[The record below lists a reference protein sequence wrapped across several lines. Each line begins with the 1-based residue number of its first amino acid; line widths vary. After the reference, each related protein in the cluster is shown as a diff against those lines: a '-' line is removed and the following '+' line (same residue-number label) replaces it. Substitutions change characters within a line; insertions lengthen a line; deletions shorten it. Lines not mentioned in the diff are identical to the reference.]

1 MIEEVIRTSG
11 DLRRTL
17 AQSISDIRSG
27 NLDVSKAMAVAALA
41 KEITSGLQVEVNVAK
56 ARIAVLGAGGD
67 LGKITT
73 LGQLVIEDAG
83 SIPTLSGAKQPE
95 DQQ

>member
-1 MIEEVIRTSG
+1 MINEVIRTSG

-27 NLDVSKAMAVAALA
+27 KMEVSKAMAVAALA
-41 KEITSGLQVEVNVAK
+41 KEITSGMQVEVNVAK
-56 ARIAVLGAGGD
+56 TRLSVMAAGAD

-83 SIPTLSGAKQPE
+83 SVPTLSGAKESEQ
-95 DQQ
+95 

>member
-17 AQSISDIRSG
+17 AQSITDIRSG
-27 NLDVSKAMAVAALA
+27 KMSVSEASSIASLA
-41 KEITSGLQVEVNVAK
+41 KEITSSMQVEVNVAK
-56 ARIAVLGAGGD
+56 ARIAVLNAGAD

-83 SIPTLSGAKQPE
+83 SVPTLSGANEP
-95 DQQ
+95 

>member
-17 AQSISDIRSG
+17 AQSITDIRSG
-27 NLDVSKAMAVAALA
+27 KLDVSKGMAVAALA

-56 ARIAVLGAGGD
+56 ARLAVLNAGAD

-73 LGQLVIEDAG
+73 LGQMVIEDAG
-83 SIPTLSGAKQPE
+83 SVPTLSGASHDEGHK
-95 DQQ
+95 

>member
-1 MIEEVIRTSG
+1 MIDEVIRTSG

-27 NLDVSKAMAVAALA
+27 KMEVSKAMAVAALA
-41 KEITSGLQVEVNVAK
+41 KEITSGMQVEVNVAK
-56 ARIAVLGAGGD
+56 TRLSVMAAGAD
-67 LGKITT
+67 LGKITA

-83 SIPTLSGAKQPE
+83 SVPTLSGAKESEQ
-95 DQQ
+95 